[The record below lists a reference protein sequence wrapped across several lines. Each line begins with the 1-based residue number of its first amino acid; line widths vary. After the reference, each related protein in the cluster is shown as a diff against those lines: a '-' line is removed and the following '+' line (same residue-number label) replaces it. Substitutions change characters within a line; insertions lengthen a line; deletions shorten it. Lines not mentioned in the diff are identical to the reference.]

1 MEALRKSIGN
11 ISELPCVLLSFL
23 RVPNRF
29 ACFCAFFCKP
39 EKTHHHKSW
48 IMPPN
53 LLTWTQ
59 RLNGP
64 HIFLHAKT
72 KTVYYT
78 KYWSW
83 KREITHMEKQMKA
96 YKNFFIKTFFCMH
109 IWYQIYSIYI
119 YMYNM
124 PDARPLHEFTSW
136 CHPCSV
142 PTLPGQPLESTY
154 SPATPRPEV
163 TARSTGKLGIKVSCA
178 SGRNLRNF
186 NGKQVGNISK
196 HQTHIAKSYASK
208 LQKNMLKTVS

>member
-96 YKNFFIKTFFCMH
+96 YKNFFIKTFFLH
-109 IWYQIYSIYI
+109 AYLISDIQYIYI
-119 YMYNM
+119 CIICLMHDPCMSSQADVTHVLFQLCLANLWSQRTRRRH
-124 PDARPLHEFTSW
+124 PALRWRHE
-136 CHPCSV
+136 V
-142 PTLPGQPLESTY
+142 
-154 SPATPRPEV
+154 
-163 TARSTGKLGIKVSCA
+163 LG
-178 SGRNLRNF
+178 NL
-186 NGKQVGNISK
+186 G
-196 HQTHIAKSYASK
+196 
-208 LQKNMLKTVS
+208 